1 MRHREGA
8 RRAKPFL
15 IALLVLLPTLSA
27 VGFVRMKLA
36 VLALRVGPLHA
47 DPKLVGHQ
55 LALDAWRHNI
65 LMLYLSLLIGAFVAG
80 QLRNW
85 LERRRL
91 RKAMIDA

>member
-1 MRHREGA
+1 
-8 RRAKPFL
+8 
-15 IALLVLLPTLSA
+15 
-27 VGFVRMKLA
+27 
-36 VLALRVGPLHA
+36 LHA

>member
-1 MRHREGA
+1 M
-8 RRAKPFL
+8 
-15 IALLVLLPTLSA
+15 
-27 VGFVRMKLA
+27 
-36 VLALRVGPLHA
+36 ALRVGPLHA